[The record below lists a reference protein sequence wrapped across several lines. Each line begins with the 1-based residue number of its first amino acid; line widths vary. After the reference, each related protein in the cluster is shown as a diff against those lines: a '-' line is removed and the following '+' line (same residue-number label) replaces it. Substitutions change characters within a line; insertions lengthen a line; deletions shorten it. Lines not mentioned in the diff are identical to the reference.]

1 VLDALRQAYEK
12 AYDQSMNTLN
22 ASEARE
28 KLYRLLDETAK
39 EHEPILIT
47 GPRSNAVLVG
57 EEDWN
62 AVQETLHLLS
72 VPGMRESIRE
82 GMADPVEE
90 CEKDP
95 GW

>member
-1 VLDALRQAYEK
+1 MK
-12 AYDQSMNTLN
+12 

-28 KLYRLLDETAK
+28 KLYRLLDETAAA
-39 EHEPILIT
+39 HEPVLIT

-62 AVQETLHLLS
+62 AVQETLLLS
-72 VPGMRESIRE
+72 IPGMRESIRE
-82 GMADPVEE
+82 GLATPIDA
-90 CEKDP
+90 CEDEP